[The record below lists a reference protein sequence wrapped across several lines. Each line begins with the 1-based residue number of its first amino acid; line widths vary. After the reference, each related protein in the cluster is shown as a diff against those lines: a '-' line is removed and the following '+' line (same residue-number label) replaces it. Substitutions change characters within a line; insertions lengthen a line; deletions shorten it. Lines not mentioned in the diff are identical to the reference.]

1 MKNALQKRK
10 KTPEKNSIKTLKNSS
25 FENLTV
31 TKNTRR
37 NCQKKKEHLAE
48 KKNIIPEK
56 RETKQKKIK
65 KRPENAKKTPY
76 FENLKEIKNNK
87 KTKKNALKILRK
99 KNVYFLEKK
108 N

>member
-37 NCQKKKEHLAE
+37 NCPKKRTPRRKMNTSQKKEYL
-48 KKNIIPEK
+48 PEK

-65 KRPENAKKTPY
+65 KRPENS
-76 FENLKEIKNNK
+76 
-87 KTKKNALKILRK
+87 KKNAI
-99 KNVYFLEKK
+99 F
-108 N
+108 